1 MFDFVG
7 GLCDR
12 PYVRVVEKWKLRT
25 TCVGSH
31 LSLRRPVMSEPGMA
45 TLNKGTRVM
54 IWDMIPDHVQEGEV
68 DEAIRERNCRD
79 EGLVIA
85 QCSKTSSHQSSA
97 RLLPFAAKLS

>member
-1 MFDFVG
+1 VFDFVR

-12 PYVRVVEKWKLRT
+12 AYVREAEKWKLRT
-25 TCVGSH
+25 TCVDDH
-31 LSLRRPVMSEPGMA
+31 LPLRRPVMSEPGTA
-45 TLNKGTRVM
+45 SLNKGTREM
-54 IWDMIPDHVQEGEV
+54 IWGMIPDHVQEGEV

-79 EGLVIA
+79 EGLVTA